1 MSFVICASII
11 LNPFFQQQVD
21 FPFKLGKRIIQR
33 NAGITRPF
41 ERHVDFL
48 DDAGWFIGQNQ
59 YTVGHVERL
68 LYAVCDEQHR
78 TAVGFPHFEQPVLH
92 VEPCQFIECTER
104 LIQQHETLRAEERAD
119 EGDALAH
126 TAGQCIRVG
135 GFITTEP
142 GPFQQSASS
151 LPVDGAVYLLD
162 QNDIILD
169 RPPRQ
174 QGILLGQI
182 ADVAPCAVGTL
193 TINKDITTLGI
204 DQSADEIEDGALSA
218 A

>member
-1 MSFVICASII
+1 
-11 LNPFFQQQVD
+11 
-21 FPFKLGKRIIQR
+21 
-33 NAGITRPF
+33 
-41 ERHVDFL
+41 
-48 DDAGWFIGQNQ
+48 
-59 YTVGHVERL
+59 
-68 LYAVCDEQHR
+68 
-78 TAVGFPHFEQPVLH
+78 
-92 VEPCQFIECTER
+92 
-104 LIQQHETLRAEERAD
+104 
-119 EGDALAH
+119 
-126 TAGQCIRVG
+126 
-135 GFITTEP
+135 FITTEP

-204 DQSADEIEDGALSA
+204 DQCADEIEDGALSA
-218 A
+218 AGGTEQRDELPVSDTQRKVVEHVDVRLPFECMRQIFNPQFVSHPFHFLSCPDSMGSAISRAAE